1 MTCSLA
7 FLKYSLFV
15 NSLHIR
21 DAFLKGLTEFALQD
35 EQVPETM
42 KDLQAT
48 FSGIFGETKT

>member
-1 MTCSLA
+1 MFVSA
-7 FLKYSLFV
+7 FKIFAMLFV